1 MATPLGLR
9 TVTVHKDVPANTEM
23 VFGRQQGNILY
34 TEVTNATAGVVDFTV
49 NHFPENTG
57 VPAVSIPILPSTTR
71 AIPMTLYKYKASGV
85 VTVVAY
91 GM

>member
-9 TVTVHKDVPANTEM
+9 TVSVFRDVPAATE
-23 VFGRQQGNILY
+23 VTFGRNQGNIVY
-34 TEVTNATAGVVDFTV
+34 SEVTNDTEATIDFVVNDFQ
-49 NHFPENTG
+49 ENTG
-57 VPAVSIPILPSTTR
+57 VTPQAIPIPAGVTR
-71 AIPMTLYKYKASGV
+71 AIPMTLYKFKASGV

>member
-9 TVTVHKDVPANTEM
+9 TVTVHKDVPANTEIT
-23 VFGRQQGNILY
+23 FGRAQGNILY
-34 TEVTNATAGVVDFTV
+34 AEVTNKTASDIDFTV
-49 NHFPENTG
+49 NHFPENVGT
-57 VPAVSIPILPSTTR
+57 PAVAIPIPANTTR
-71 AIPMTLYKYKASGV
+71 AIPMTLYRFKASGV